1 MKKKIRIGIA
11 SDHAGFIIKEKIKE
25 YLLNLNNIAI
35 KDYGTHSLDSVDY
48 PDYAKKIAKSLQKG
62 KIDKAI
68 LICKTGI
75 GMSIAANRF
84 KGIRAALCYD
94 KESTILS
101 RKHNDS
107 NVLILPAYLFENSKG
122 LDDILNLWLTTDFE
136 GGRHL
141 RRLKKIDKISL

>member
-1 MKKKIRIGIA
+1 MKKKIKIGIA
-11 SDHAGFIIKEKIKE
+11 SDHAGFSVKEKIKQ
-25 YLLNLNNIAI
+25 YLLNSNNIII
-35 KDYGTHSLDSVDY
+35 KDYGTNSLDSVDY

-62 KIDKAI
+62 IIDKGI

-107 NVLILPAYLFENSKG
+107 NILILPAYLFENSKD
-122 LDDILNLWLTTDFE
+122 LEDILNLWLTTDFE

-141 RRLKKIDKISL
+141 KRLKKINNL